1 MMSKIVFF
9 NHFHKGDL
17 HTHKEFIRHLQFEL
31 PDVTFEY
38 MHSNAEKLTAEL
50 NIPLVGSPSELNN
63 KEPFYYDEDTE
74 TLFINTWV
82 GCNWDVFCKHGG
94 INMHTLYEQWE
105 GIVEQVNEVFDANIK
120 LNEEKESY
128 LPRIKSDLLKIDKIE
143 DYLLTADEGVRKV
156 LICNN
161 APMSNQSF
169 KSDMKE
175 HILPFAEMYPDT
187 HFICTN
193 KFDTEGHENIKFTD
207 DIIGP
212 VDGGDLQEISYLSR
226 NCDVIIGKNSGP
238 YVFCETY
245 DNYMDDTKTFI
256 SFNTKHPDYE
266 DVQET
271 MSNGLKLKCS
281 YKAIPILSND
291 LTEKDHENIMAALN
305 EALA

>member
-17 HTHKEFIRHLQFEL
+17 HTHKEFIRHVQSEL
-31 PDVTFEY
+31 SDFTFEY
-38 MHSNAEKLTAEL
+38 MHNNVAKLTAEL
-50 NIPLVGSPSELNN
+50 DIPLIGAPNDLNN
-63 KEPFYYDEDTE
+63 KDPFYADDDVLY
-74 TLFINTWV
+74 INTWV

-105 GIVEQVNEVFDANIK
+105 GIVETINETFGTDIK
-120 LNEEKESY
+120 LRKEKESY
-128 LPRIKSDLLKIDKIE
+128 LPKIDSKLLTTDKIE

-161 APMSNQSF
+161 TPMSNQSF
-169 KSDMKE
+169 KSNMKE

-193 KFDTEGHENIKFTD
+193 KFDTEGNSNIKFTD
-207 DIIGP
+207 DIVGP
-212 VDGGDLQEISYLSR
+212 VQDGDLQEISYLSR

-238 YVFCETY
+238 FVFCETY
-245 DNYMDDTKTFI
+245 DNYMDDTKKFI

-291 LTEKDHENIMAALN
+291 LTEQDHENIMAALN

>member
-17 HTHKEFIRHLQFEL
+17 HTHKEFIRHIQSEL
-31 PDVTFEY
+31 SDFTFEY
-38 MHSNAEKLTAEL
+38 MHNNAAKLTAEL
-50 NIPLVGSPSELNN
+50 DIPLVGAPTDLNN
-63 KEPFYYDEDTE
+63 KDPFYADDDVLY
-74 TLFINTWV
+74 INTWV

-94 INMHTLYEQWE
+94 INMHTLYEQWG
-105 GIVEQVNEVFDANIK
+105 GIVETINETFNTDIK
-120 LNEEKESY
+120 LREEKESY
-128 LPRIKSDLLKIDKIE
+128 LPKIDSKLLTTDKIE
-143 DYLLTADEGVRKV
+143 DYLLTADESVRKV

-161 APMSNQSF
+161 TPMSNQSF
-169 KSDMKE
+169 KSNMKE

-193 KFDTEGHENIKFTD
+193 KFDTEGQDNIKFTD
-207 DIIGP
+207 DIVGP
-212 VDGGDLQEISYLSR
+212 VTDGDLQEISYLSR

-245 DNYMDDTKTFI
+245 DNYMDDTKKFV

-271 MSNGLKLKCS
+271 MSNGLKLKCG

-305 EALA
+305 EAFA

>member
-17 HTHKEFIRHLQFEL
+17 HTHKEFIRHIQSEL
-31 PDVTFEY
+31 SDFTFEY
-38 MHSNAEKLTAEL
+38 MHNNAAKLTAEL
-50 NIPLVGSPSELNN
+50 DIPLVGAPTDLNN
-63 KEPFYYDEDTE
+63 KDPFYADDDILY
-74 TLFINTWV
+74 INTWV

-105 GIVEQVNEVFDANIK
+105 GIVGTINETFGTDIK
-120 LNEEKESY
+120 LREEKESY
-128 LPRIKSDLLKIDKIE
+128 LPKIDSKLLTTDKIE
-143 DYLLTADEGVRKV
+143 DYLLTADESVRKV

-161 APMSNQSF
+161 TPMSNQSF
-169 KSDMKE
+169 KSNMKE

-193 KFDTEGHENIKFTD
+193 KFDTEGQNNIKFTD
-207 DIIGP
+207 DIVGP
-212 VDGGDLQEISYLSR
+212 VQDGDLQEISYLSR
-226 NCDVIIGKNSGP
+226 NCDIIIGKNSGP
-238 YVFCETY
+238 FVFCETY
-245 DNYMDDTKTFI
+245 DNYMDDTKKFI

-271 MSNGLKLKCS
+271 MSNGLKLKCG

-305 EALA
+305 EAFA

>member
-17 HTHKEFIRHLQFEL
+17 HTHKEFIRHIQSEL
-31 PDVTFEY
+31 SDFTFEY
-38 MHSNAEKLTAEL
+38 MHNNAAKLTAEL
-50 NIPLVGSPSELNN
+50 DIPLVGAPTDLNN
-63 KEPFYYDEDTE
+63 KDPFYADDDILY
-74 TLFINTWV
+74 INTWV

-105 GIVEQVNEVFDANIK
+105 GIVETINETFNTDIK
-120 LNEEKESY
+120 LREEKESY
-128 LPRIKSDLLKIDKIE
+128 LPKIDFKLLTTDKIE
-143 DYLLTADEGVRKV
+143 DYLLTADESVRKV

-161 APMSNQSF
+161 TPMSNQSF
-169 KSDMKE
+169 KSNMKE

-193 KFDTEGHENIKFTD
+193 KFDTEGQNNIKFTD
-207 DIIGP
+207 DIVGP
-212 VDGGDLQEISYLSR
+212 VTDGDLQEISYLSR

-238 YVFCETY
+238 FVFCETY
-245 DNYMDDTKTFI
+245 DNYMDDTKKFI

>member
-1 MMSKIVFF
+1 MSKIVFF

-17 HTHKEFIRHLQFEL
+17 HTHKEFIRHIQSEL
-31 PDVTFEY
+31 SDFTFEY
-38 MHSNAEKLTAEL
+38 MHNNAAKLTAEL
-50 NIPLVGSPSELNN
+50 DIPLVGAPTDLNN
-63 KEPFYYDEDTE
+63 KDPFYADDDILY
-74 TLFINTWV
+74 INTWV

-105 GIVEQVNEVFDANIK
+105 GIVETINETFNTDIK
-120 LNEEKESY
+120 LREEKESY
-128 LPRIKSDLLKIDKIE
+128 LPKIDSKLLTTDKIE
-143 DYLLTADEGVRKV
+143 DYLLTADESVRKV

-161 APMSNQSF
+161 TPMSNQSF
-169 KSDMKE
+169 KSNMKE

-193 KFDTEGHENIKFTD
+193 KFDTEGQDNIKFTD
-207 DIIGP
+207 DIVGP
-212 VDGGDLQEISYLSR
+212 VTDGDLQEISYLSR

-238 YVFCETY
+238 FVFCETY
-245 DNYMDDTKTFI
+245 DNYMDDTKKFV

-291 LTEKDHENIMAALN
+291 LTDKDHENIMAALN
-305 EALA
+305 EAFA

>member
-17 HTHKEFIRHLQFEL
+17 HTHKEFIRHIQSEL
-31 PDVTFEY
+31 LDFTFEY
-38 MHSNAEKLTAEL
+38 MHNNAAKLTAEL
-50 NIPLVGSPSELNN
+50 NIPLVGSPNDLNN
-63 KEPFYYDEDTE
+63 KDPFYADDDILY
-74 TLFINTWV
+74 INTWV
-82 GCNWDVFCKHGG
+82 GCNWDIFCKYGG
-94 INMHTLYEQWE
+94 INMYTLYEQWE
-105 GIVEQVNEVFDANIK
+105 SIVETINETFNTNIK
-120 LNEEKESY
+120 LREEKESY
-128 LPRIKSDLLKIDKIE
+128 LPKINFKLLSTNKIE
-143 DYLLTADEGVRKV
+143 DYLLTADESVRKV

-161 APMSNQSF
+161 TPMSNQSF
-169 KSDMKE
+169 KSNMRE

-193 KFDTEGHENIKFTD
+193 KFDTEGQDNIRFTD

-212 VDGGDLQEISYLSR
+212 VADGDLQEISYLSR
-226 NCDVIIGKNSGP
+226 NCNIIIGKNSGP

-245 DNYMDDTKTFI
+245 DNYMDTTKKFI

-291 LTEKDHENIMAALN
+291 LTDQDHENIMATLN
-305 EALA
+305 DVFA

>member
-17 HTHKEFIRHLQFEL
+17 HTHKEFIRHIQSEL
-31 PDVTFEY
+31 SDFTFEY
-38 MHSNAEKLTAEL
+38 MHNNAAKLTAEL
-50 NIPLVGSPSELNN
+50 DIPLVGAPTDLNN
-63 KEPFYYDEDTE
+63 KDPFYADDDILY
-74 TLFINTWV
+74 INTWV

-105 GIVEQVNEVFDANIK
+105 GIVETINETFNTDIK
-120 LNEEKESY
+120 LREEKESY
-128 LPRIKSDLLKIDKIE
+128 LPKIDSKLLTTDKIE
-143 DYLLTADEGVRKV
+143 DYLLTADESVRKV

-161 APMSNQSF
+161 TPMSNQSF
-169 KSDMKE
+169 KSNMKE

-193 KFDTEGHENIKFTD
+193 KFDTEGQDNIKFTD
-207 DIIGP
+207 DIVGP
-212 VDGGDLQEISYLSR
+212 VTDGDLQEISYLSR

-238 YVFCETY
+238 FVFCETY
-245 DNYMDDTKTFI
+245 DNYMDDTKKFV

-291 LTEKDHENIMAALN
+291 LTDKDHENIMAALN
-305 EALA
+305 EAFA